1 VYDKILVPL
10 DGTDVDEAVL
20 SHIFEL
26 ARIHQ
31 SKVYL
36 MRVVS
41 GTVAELHRE
50 ETASQEVEETWEYL
64 RRTARRLEERG
75 IPAEVVVD
83 FGDPARAIIQKARL
97 LGCDLIAM
105 STHGHK
111 FLQDLLYGSVASKVR
126 HEVHIP
132 VLLIRGRS

>member
-1 VYDKILVPL
+1 MYDKILVPL

-20 SHIFEL
+20 SHIQKL
-26 ARIHQ
+26 APIHH

-41 GTVAELHRE
+41 GPVAQLHGE
-50 ETASQEVEETWEYL
+50 ETASHEVEETEEYL
-64 RRTARRLEERG
+64 RRIAKRLEDQG
-75 IPAEVVVD
+75 IPAEMLVD
-83 FGDPARAIIQKARL
+83 FGDPAKAIVRRADE

-111 FLQDLLYGSVASKVR
+111 FLQDFLYGSVASKVR
-126 HEVHIP
+126 HEVRIP
-132 VLLIRGRS
+132 VLLIRGRH

>member
-20 SHIFEL
+20 SHIQKL
-26 ARIHQ
+26 APIHH

-41 GTVAELHRE
+41 GPVAQLHGE
-50 ETASQEVEETWEYL
+50 ETASHEVEETEEYL
-64 RRTARRLEERG
+64 RRIAKRLEDQG
-75 IPAEVVVD
+75 IPAEMLVD
-83 FGDPARAIIQKARL
+83 FGDPAKAIVRRADE

-111 FLQDLLYGSVASKVR
+111 FLQDFLYGSVASKVR
-126 HEVHIP
+126 HEVRIP
-132 VLLIRGRS
+132 VLLIRGRH